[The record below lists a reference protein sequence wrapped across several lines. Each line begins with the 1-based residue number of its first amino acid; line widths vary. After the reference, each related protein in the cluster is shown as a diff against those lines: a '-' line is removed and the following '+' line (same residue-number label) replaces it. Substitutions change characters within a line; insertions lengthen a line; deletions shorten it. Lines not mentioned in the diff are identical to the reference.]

1 MKRRDYI
8 IKVFRDTKVYYIAE
22 WVFSLFTVVKDNDT
36 ATITTPYDYQIATS
50 DGKYVYFLNEQW
62 HPFEDSPS
70 IERPLCL
77 VEEGII
83 INSQD
88 ELIQPYTEFP
98 LKTRLGTF
106 FLNHYCLVSALG
118 KKIPYQNGTLSI
130 SNLENLVVAKLQDK
144 TDENQNKPDIIFP
157 DEAVEFSS
165 ACSSVSGFSSIANPS
180 ATEYTIQP
188 PPGIKEYREELL
200 NQYRD
205 KLDDPAIIALIDK
218 KLVEYDKAF
227 QAQDPEGGFY
237 IANKA
242 FDVSRK
248 KLFVMHGLEQPEV
261 SGGKKTL
268 IENSLSE
275 GWDIEKMPAMIDS
288 MRDGSYNRGLMTA
301 LGGESVKFL
310 FRIFATT
317 RITEED
323 CGSKLGLPIT
333 LTDENVKRYIGNTI
347 ILKDKTQVKLDNTNM
362 KNFIGQSV
370 MVRSPGMCRVGS
382 SNFCMTCLGEQLR
395 GSENS
400 LPALASEVGSKMLS
414 IFMAKMHGTALTTT
428 PWRWQ
433 NTIN

>member
-1 MKRRDYI
+1 M
-8 IKVFRDTKVYYIAE
+8 
-22 WVFSLFTVVKDNDT
+22 
-36 ATITTPYDYQIATS
+36 
-50 DGKYVYFLNEQW
+50 
-62 HPFEDSPS
+62 
-70 IERPLCL
+70 
-77 VEEGII
+77 
-83 INSQD
+83 
-88 ELIQPYTEFP
+88 
-98 LKTRLGTF
+98 
-106 FLNHYCLVSALG
+106 
-118 KKIPYQNGTLSI
+118 
-130 SNLENLVVAKLQDK
+130 
-144 TDENQNKPDIIFP
+144 
-157 DEAVEFSS
+157 
-165 ACSSVSGFSSIANPS
+165 
-180 ATEYTIQP
+180 
-188 PPGIKEYREELL
+188 
-200 NQYRD
+200 
-205 KLDDPAIIALIDK
+205 
-218 KLVEYDKAF
+218 
-227 QAQDPEGGFY
+227 
-237 IANKA
+237 
-242 FDVSRK
+242 
-248 KLFVMHGLEQPEV
+248 
-261 SGGKKTL
+261 

-275 GWDIEKMPAMIDS
+275 GWDIEKLPAMIDS

-323 CGSKLGLPIT
+323 CGSKLGLPVT